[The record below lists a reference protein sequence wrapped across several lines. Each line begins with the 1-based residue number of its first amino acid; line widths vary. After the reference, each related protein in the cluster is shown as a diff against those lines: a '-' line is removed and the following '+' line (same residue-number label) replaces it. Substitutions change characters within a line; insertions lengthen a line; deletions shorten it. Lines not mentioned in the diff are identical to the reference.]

1 MSGGFVMKSYVALA
15 AGISLGML
23 LAWTPS
29 PARLVQTLAAQDVQ
43 HEQHQGTATTP
54 GTTAPGPQSGMRGG
68 NMMMGN
74 MMASDAK
81 LDELVKKM
89 NDAKGQAKADA
100 TAEVVNALVQQ
111 HRAMRGMMAGRMG
124 GTNTT
129 PAQPGK

>member
-1 MSGGFVMKSYVALA
+1 MKSYVALA
-15 AGISLGML
+15 AGIGLGML
-23 LAWTPS
+23 IAWTS
-29 PARLVQTLAAQDVQ
+29 PARLVQPLAAQDAQ
-43 HEQHQGTATTP
+43 HEQHQQGTATTP
-54 GTTAPGPQSGMRGG
+54 GTTTPGPQGGMRG

-81 LDELVKKM
+81 LDELVAKM
-89 NDAKGQAKADA
+89 NDANGPAKTDA
-100 TAEVVNALVQQ
+100 IAEVVNALVQQ